1 MYSEI
6 ESEHSAS
13 IKKPMRIDKDLDTL
27 IDKVDNVVDRQYDFI
42 KEVKGIKETIWK
54 MKAEMATMPTA
65 SEPVVEPIVEEVTP
79 ERPIVEEVTAVEPI
93 IEEVTAV
100 EPIVEE
106 VTAEP
111 IVEEITTEQPIVEE
125 AAAEQPIVEEV
136 TAEPITEE
144 IKEEVE
150 TIAEPIAEE
159 AQAPAAPVA
168 EAAPTASFYNK
179 KEKEPAFEKSFD
191 DLLKTEIGS
200 ALSERI
206 YLAK

>member
-65 SEPVVEPIVEEVTP
+65 SETVVEPIVEEA
-79 ERPIVEEVTAVEPI
+79 TAEL
-93 IEEVTAV
+93 
-100 EPIVEE
+100 PIVEE

-111 IVEEITTEQPIVEE
+111 MLR
-125 AAAEQPIVEEV
+125 
-136 TAEPITEE
+136 
-144 IKEEVE
+144 KLLL
-150 TIAEPIAEE
+150 
-159 AQAPAAPVA
+159 
-168 EAAPTASFYNK
+168 NNL
-179 KEKEPAFEKSFD
+179 
-191 DLLKTEIGS
+191 LLKR
-200 ALSERI
+200 LLLNNLLLKR
-206 YLAK
+206 LLLNNLLLRKKLLLPQ

>member
-65 SEPVVEPIVEEVTP
+65 SETVVE
-79 ERPIVEEVTAVEPI
+79 
-93 IEEVTAV
+93 
-100 EPIVEE
+100 
-106 VTAEP
+106 
-111 IVEEITTEQPIVEE
+111 PIVEE

-136 TAEPITEE
+136 AAEQPIVEE
-144 IKEEVE
+144 ITTEQPIVEEVTTE
-150 TIAEPIAEE
+150 QPI
-159 AQAPAAPVA
+159 
-168 EAAPTASFYNK
+168 F
-179 KEKEPAFEKSFD
+179 
-191 DLLKTEIGS
+191 
-200 ALSERI
+200 
-206 YLAK
+206 

>member
-1 MYSEI
+1 MYPEI

-79 ERPIVEEVTAVEPI
+79 EQPIVEEVTAEQPI
-93 IEEVTAV
+93 I
-100 EPIVEE
+100 EE

-125 AAAEQPIVEEV
+125 VTTEQPIVEEV
-136 TAEPITEE
+136 TAEQPIIEETSTEPITEE
-144 IKEEVE
+144 VE
-150 TIAEPIAEE
+150 SVAEPIAEE
-159 AQAPAAPVA
+159 AQTPATPVA
-168 EAAPTASFYNK
+168 EATPTASFYNK
-179 KEKEPAFEKSFD
+179 KEK
-191 DLLKTEIGS
+191 
-200 ALSERI
+200 
-206 YLAK
+206 

>member
-65 SEPVVEPIVEEVTP
+65 SETVVEPIVEEVTP
-79 ERPIVEEVTAVEPI
+79 EQPIVEEVTAEQPIIEEVTAEQPI

-106 VTAEP
+106 TTTEP
-111 IVEEITTEQPIVEE
+111 IADAE
-125 AAAEQPIVEEV
+125 AIAEEV
-136 TAEPITEE
+136 AESITEE
-144 IKEEVE
+144 VE
-150 TIAEPIAEE
+150 SVAEPIAEE
-159 AQAPAAPVA
+159 AQTPATPVA
-168 EAAPTASFYNK
+168 EAAPAASFYNK

-191 DLLKTEIGS
+191 DLL
-200 ALSERI
+200 
-206 YLAK
+206 

>member
-65 SEPVVEPIVEEVTP
+65 SEPVVEPIVEEAAAEQP
-79 ERPIVEEVTAVEPI
+79 FVEEVTA
-93 IEEVTAV
+93 

-125 AAAEQPIVEEV
+125 VTAEQPIVEE
-136 TAEPITEE
+136 TTTEPITEE
-144 IKEEVE
+144 VE
-150 TIAEPIAEE
+150 SVAEPIAKE
-159 AQAPAAPVA
+159 AQAPTAPVA

-191 DLLKTEIGS
+191 DLLGNNKNREW
-200 ALSERI
+200 ERI
-206 YLAK
+206 I

>member
-65 SEPVVEPIVEEVTP
+65 SETVVEPTVEEAAAEQPIIEETSTEPITEEVTAEQPIVEEVTG
-79 ERPIVEEVTAVEPI
+79 
-93 IEEVTAV
+93 

-106 VTAEP
+106 F
-111 IVEEITTEQPIVEE
+111 TTEQPIVEE
-125 AAAEQPIVEEV
+125 VTAEQPIVEEV
-136 TAEPITEE
+136 TAEQPIIEE
-144 IKEEVE
+144 
-150 TIAEPIAEE
+150 TS
-159 AQAPAAPVA
+159 
-168 EAAPTASFYNK
+168 TDY
-179 KEKEPAFEKSFD
+179 
-191 DLLKTEIGS
+191 
-200 ALSERI
+200 
-206 YLAK
+206 

>member
-65 SEPVVEPIVEEVTP
+65 SETVVEPIVEEVTP
-79 ERPIVEEVTAVEPI
+79 EQPIVEEVTAEQPI

-106 VTAEP
+106 TTTEP
-111 IVEEITTEQPIVEE
+111 IADAE
-125 AAAEQPIVEEV
+125 AIAEEV
-136 TAEPITEE
+136 AESITEE
-144 IKEEVE
+144 VE
-150 TIAEPIAEE
+150 SVAEPIAEE
-159 AQAPAAPVA
+159 AQTPATPVA
-168 EAAPTASFYNK
+168 EAAPAASFYNK

-191 DLLKTEIGS
+191 DLL
-200 ALSERI
+200 
-206 YLAK
+206 

>member
-1 MYSEI
+1 LFSKNYLLLLYSEI

-65 SEPVVEPIVEEVTP
+65 SEPVVEPIVEEAAAEQP
-79 ERPIVEEVTAVEPI
+79 FVEEVTA
-93 IEEVTAV
+93 

-111 IVEEITTEQPIVEE
+111 IVEEVTTEQPIVEE
-125 AAAEQPIVEEV
+125 A
-136 TAEPITEE
+136 TAEPI
-144 IKEEVE
+144 VE
-150 TIAEPIAEE
+150 GIT
-159 AQAPAAPVA
+159 
-168 EAAPTASFYNK
+168 T
-179 KEKEPAFEKSFD
+179 
-191 DLLKTEIGS
+191 
-200 ALSERI
+200 
-206 YLAK
+206 